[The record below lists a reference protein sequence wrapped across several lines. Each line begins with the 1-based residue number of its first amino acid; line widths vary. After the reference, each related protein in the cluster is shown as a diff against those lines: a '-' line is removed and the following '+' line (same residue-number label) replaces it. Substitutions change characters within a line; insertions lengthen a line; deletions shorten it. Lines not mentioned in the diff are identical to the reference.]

1 MCPLGSSLRNEEKK
15 NLLEIARKAIMLI
28 VMEGR
33 QLEVTASYGAL
44 AVPSGAFVTLRKQRR
59 LCGCIGRLSP
69 LESLANVVAHCA
81 ASAATEDPRFS
92 RLLGNELAELEIEIS
107 VLSTVQNAEPEDVEV
122 GLHGL
127 VISLNGRRG
136 VLLPQVAR
144 EHKWSRER
152 FLEET
157 CLKAGLHANAWRDST
172 TQVEIFTAETFS
184 EVDFSVLPENA
195 GTPEKRSCYSSSQ
208 KSPP

>member
-15 NLLEIARKAIMLI
+15 ILLDIARRAIALI
-28 VMEGR
+28 VTEGR
-33 QLEVTASYGAL
+33 QLEVAALRGAL

-69 LESLANVVAHCA
+69 PESLADVVAHCA
-81 ASAATEDPRFS
+81 AAAATEDARFS
-92 RLLGNELAELEIEIS
+92 RVLGDELAELEIEIS
-107 VLSTVQNAEPEDVEV
+107 VLSAVQTAQPEDVEA

-127 VISLNGRRG
+127 VITRDERRG

-144 EHKWSRER
+144 EHQWPVER

-157 CLKAGLHANAWRDST
+157 CRKAGLDADAWKDPETR
-172 TQVEIFTAETFS
+172 VEIFTAETFS
-184 EVDFSVLPENA
+184 EADFPAARAENA
-195 GTPEKRSCYSSSQ
+195 STAEK
-208 KSPP
+208 

>member
-1 MCPLGSSLRNEEKK
+1 MCLLGSPLRNEEKQT
-15 NLLEIARKAIMLI
+15 LLDIARKAIALI
-28 VMEGR
+28 VTEGR
-33 QLEVTASYGAL
+33 QLEVAALQGAL
-44 AVPSGAFVTLRKQRR
+44 AVPSGAFVTLRKQRG

-81 ASAATEDPRFS
+81 AAAATEDPRFS
-92 RLLGNELAELEIEIS
+92 RVLGHELAELEIEIS
-107 VLSTVQNAEPEDVEV
+107 VLSAVQTAQPEDVEA

-127 VISLNGRRG
+127 VISRNGRRG

-144 EHKWSRER
+144 EHRWPVER

-157 CLKAGLHANAWRDST
+157 CRKAGLDANAWKDPE

-184 EVDFSVLPENA
+184 EAHFPAAGAENTSTA
-195 GTPEKRSCYSSSQ
+195 EK
-208 KSPP
+208 

>member
-15 NLLEIARKAIMLI
+15 TLLDIARKAIALI
-28 VMEGR
+28 VTEGR
-33 QLEVTASYGAL
+33 QLEVAALQGAL
-44 AVPSGAFVTLRKQRR
+44 AVPSGAFVTLRKQRG

-81 ASAATEDPRFS
+81 AAAATEDPRFS
-92 RLLGNELAELEIEIS
+92 RVLGHELAELEIEIS
-107 VLSTVQNAEPEDVEV
+107 VLSAVQTAQPEDVEA

-127 VISLNGRRG
+127 VISRNGRRG

-144 EHKWSRER
+144 EHRWPVER

-157 CLKAGLHANAWRDST
+157 CRKAGLDANAWKDPE

-184 EVDFSVLPENA
+184 EADFPVVGAENA
-195 GTPEKRSCYSSSQ
+195 GTTEK
-208 KSPP
+208 

>member
-1 MCPLGSSLRNEEKK
+1 MCPLGSPLRSEDKK
-15 NLLEIARKAIMLI
+15 TLLDIARKAIALI
-28 VMEGR
+28 VREGR
-33 QLEVTASYGAL
+33 QLEVAAPQGAL
-44 AVPSGAFVTLRKQRR
+44 AAPSGAFVTLRKQRR

-81 ASAATEDPRFS
+81 AAAATEDPRFS
-92 RLLGNELAELEIEIS
+92 RVLGEELAELEIEIS
-107 VLSTVQNAEPEDVEV
+107 VLSAVQAAQPEDVEA

-127 VISLNGRRG
+127 VISRNGRRG

-144 EHKWSRER
+144 EHRWTVER

-157 CLKAGLHANAWRDST
+157 CRKAGLDANAWKDPG

-184 EVDFSVLPENA
+184 EADFPAAPAKNG
-195 GTPEKRSCYSSSQ
+195 GTAEK
-208 KSPP
+208 

>member
-15 NLLEIARKAIMLI
+15 TLLDIARKAIALI
-28 VMEGR
+28 VTEGR
-33 QLEVTASYGAL
+33 QLEVAALQGAL
-44 AVPSGAFVTLRKQRR
+44 AVPSGAFVTLRKQRG

-81 ASAATEDPRFS
+81 AAAATEDPRFS
-92 RLLGNELAELEIEIS
+92 RVLGHELAELEIEIS
-107 VLSTVQNAEPEDVEV
+107 VLSAVQTAQPEDVEA

-127 VISLNGRRG
+127 VISRNGRRG

-144 EHKWSRER
+144 EHRWPVER

-157 CLKAGLHANAWRDST
+157 CRKAGLDANAWKDPE

-184 EVDFSVLPENA
+184 EAHFPAAGAENTSTA
-195 GTPEKRSCYSSSQ
+195 EK
-208 KSPP
+208 